1 MELFSVKLSPL
12 HPDLSGLYTKLGI
25 TEYSF
30 NSERKAIQALRK
42 ITPDIVIAD
51 FIYGYGNNY
60 AGVNVSNLDVIL
72 YSLQKSAP
80 KVNVFL
86 LCEKKEVQFTDKLPS
101 VVNITS
107 QYLYPVDKVAFSD
120 ELLKLISHQQTS

>member
-12 HPDLSGLYTKLGI
+12 HPELSGLYTKLGI
-25 TEYSF
+25 TEHSF

-42 ITPDIVIAD
+42 TTPDIVIAD

-86 LCEKKEVQFTDKLPS
+86 LCEKNEIQFTARLPS
-101 VVNITS
+101 VVNIKGP
-107 QYLYPVDKVAFSD
+107 YLYPVDKTLFSA
-120 ELLKLISHQQTS
+120 ELVNLVSDQG